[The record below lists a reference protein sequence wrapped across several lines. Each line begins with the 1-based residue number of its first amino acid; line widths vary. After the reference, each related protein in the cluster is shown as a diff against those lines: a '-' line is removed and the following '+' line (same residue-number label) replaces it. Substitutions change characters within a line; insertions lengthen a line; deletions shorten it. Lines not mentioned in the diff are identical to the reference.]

1 MYVWYNLG
9 NKSVR
14 SGEVMKKK
22 ILFISGIIVLIGVF
36 SFISILIY
44 KNYNYKIDIQQTN
57 QSWLNIDNNLES
69 IKNNMDSIT
78 ESNEYFDWWQL
89 KDFDI
94 EDDVYEKFLNNLVML
109 IRRCYLY
116 YTDDG
121 TYYTDTNPIRNFRD
135 KKYITKKE
143 LEKLNY
149 EMNNEVK
156 FGTIADFENYS
167 EKLLGM
173 PQEVAD
179 KVFNK
184 LNTLLLI
191 MPTNLFQNENATYN
205 ELLLRK
211 SMEIELIKEISDFLV
226 EEYNSL
232 K

>member
-1 MYVWYNLG
+1 MKNKTYLIILG
-9 NKSVR
+9 V
-14 SGEVMKKK
+14 
-22 ILFISGIIVLIGVF
+22 IVLIGL
-36 SFISILIY
+36 SSLISISIY

-57 QSWLNIDNNLES
+57 QSWSNIDNNLER
-69 IKNNMDSIT
+69 IKNTMDSIT
-78 ESNEYFDWWQL
+78 ESNENFDWWQL

-94 EDDVYEKFLNNLVML
+94 EDDDYEKFLNDLVML

-121 TYYTDTNPIRNFRD
+121 TYYTDTNPIRKFRD

-149 EMNNEVK
+149 DMNNEVK
-156 FGTIADFENYS
+156 FGPIADFENYS
-167 EKLLGM
+167 EHLLGM
-173 PQEVAD
+173 SQEVANR
-179 KVFNK
+179 VFNK

-191 MPTNLFQNENATYN
+191 KSTNLFQNENATYN

-211 SMEIELIKEISDFLV
+211 SMEVELVKEVSDFLE
-226 EEYNSL
+226 EEYNRL